1 MVYTE
6 SKKQPSL
13 ETVQLSGKKEMKGI
27 KNILTLR
34 ALSAKKLS
42 NEYLLI
48 YDATLIFFYDSHTGK
63 NYDGITK

>member
-1 MVYTE
+1 
-6 SKKQPSL
+6 
-13 ETVQLSGKKEMKGI
+13 MKGI

-48 YDATLIFFYDSHTGK
+48 YDATLTFFMILVLKKLWWYHKIANVLKLSGQ
-63 NYDGITK
+63 GSSAVFWLCP

>member
-1 MVYTE
+1 
-6 SKKQPSL
+6 
-13 ETVQLSGKKEMKGI
+13 MKGI

-48 YDATLIFFYDSHTGK
+48 YDATLIFFMILVLEKIMMVSQ
-63 NYDGITK
+63 NS

>member
-1 MVYTE
+1 
-6 SKKQPSL
+6 
-13 ETVQLSGKKEMKGI
+13 MKGI

-48 YDATLIFFYDSHTGK
+48 YDATLIFFYDSCTEK
-63 NYDGITK
+63 NYGGITK